1 MKIPIWITE
10 ILFLGTIA
18 LIILFLSIIQL
29 KFFEWIK
36 QKKLERLIKNKISV
50 DKINFN
56 DFRNLQKV
64 NYVNDTVTLQALE
77 KLKADIDFDITPE
90 SKEIKP
96 RLDLLIT
103 DFVKKEPFS
112 DFPPKIKEML
122 SLEKNRSSDPVA
134 IDRLAEK
141 LNVYI
146 KRQARWDLFM
156 RVIAIIGAIMGVV
169 GCIQFFYK

>member
-1 MKIPIWITE
+1 MEMPIWITE
-10 ILFLGTIA
+10 ILFLGTIG

-29 KFFEWIK
+29 KIFELIK

-50 DKINFN
+50 DEINFN

-169 GCIQFFYK
+169 GCIQFFL